1 VLRPARI
8 QACRTSAPHGHQSSV
23 LACAAP
29 SPYRATTTM
38 ASVATAELRT
48 RIALQQQMDNFGT
61 DLQCLAVALEA
72 EEKLAP
78 LPPGDAP
85 HLIFARTPS
94 AWPSK
99 GDAIFRPGA
108 GFDEISE
115 HEERTFALLAIM
127 PRVQPGPLPS
137 DVLSSAEPPPP
148 WRRHSGSGN
157 SFVEQ
162 PMTSIASAESAA
174 PGTSAHSSRTTTGST
189 CCIATSTTRALE
201 TRPVTTAGREAFGL

>member
-1 VLRPARI
+1 
-8 QACRTSAPHGHQSSV
+8 
-23 LACAAP
+23 
-29 SPYRATTTM
+29 M

-61 DLQCLAVALEA
+61 DLQCLAIALEA

-85 HLIFARTPS
+85 HLSFARTPS

-99 GDAIFRPGA
+99 GDAMFRPGA
-108 GFDEISE
+108 GFEEISE
-115 HEERTFALLAIM
+115 HEERTFALLASI

-148 WRRHSGSGN
+148 WRRHSGSDN
-157 SFVEQ
+157 CFVEQ
-162 PMTSIASAESAA
+162 PMTSIASAASAA
-174 PGTSAHSSRTTTGST
+174 PGTSALPH
-189 CCIATSTTRALE
+189 STTIKGVRVASLQVPPVLHMHGPSPRLDE
-201 TRPVTTAGREAFGL
+201 RHSDCRMSATRL